1 MLFLDHLIKFFGN
14 IKFIIENFNAKIN
27 KIIRVSVMPK
37 NFFVVNYLIM
47 KFFIRETQFK
57 TSKYFNV
64 LTKLCLYDTC
74 KKLSKLV
81 NTLQKVGFLKTE
93 VVSWL
98 FSLQIL
104 MSENEKLLFFS
115 TSKVNLMLGC
125 WWFIKWIKNYK
136 DVINISFVNDR

>member
-1 MLFLDHLIKFFGN
+1 
-14 IKFIIENFNAKIN
+14 
-27 KIIRVSVMPK
+27 MPK

-93 VVSWL
+93 VVS
-98 FSLQIL
+98 
-104 MSENEKLLFFS
+104 
-115 TSKVNLMLGC
+115 
-125 WWFIKWIKNYK
+125 
-136 DVINISFVNDR
+136 